1 MILHLESC
9 QPDLNRQRFYRLEV
23 GCDLF
28 GLWCMTRRW
37 GRIGTRGQFR
47 IESFASEAAACAAAG
62 RMARRKVRRGYVA
75 RVL

>member
-9 QPDLNRQRFYRLEV
+9 QPDLNRLRFYRLEV

-47 IESFASEAAACAAAG
+47 IESFPSEAAAQKAASRMAG
-62 RMARRKVRRGYVA
+62 RKLRRGYVP
-75 RVL
+75 RGL